1 MISRPYINLA
11 LDSLMNEP
19 RAHIVLQHPGADEV
33 ITSEV
38 EAIRRAGQEFFR
50 NCIFPNRRV
59 DCNRPKAGVHAK
71 WKDVDVE
78 ANQIYGLSSQEHLF
92 NLLDYGQ
99 LNGGYIP
106 RVTQMKGGCLFHAV
120 RKSIKCPREF
130 TNTHLRCMLVLFMIE
145 NFEVLWPLLHVCIL
159 NNFGHHRLSVEE
171 FQTKVADGTITDAER
186 EACLEPGPFSVH
198 AYLQSLLKPSFYG
211 DELCLL
217 IISMIWKVRIT
228 VLHAETL
235 LAIKFKHMN
244 VSMKADIILVHCSSS
259 HYIPLGISLLFT
271 FILSLFYSL
280 NSFHLH
286 SRYLDCYCIAMHLDW
301 CILHRDGHVL
311 MDSFKF

>member
-19 RAHIVLQHPGADEV
+19 QAHIVLQHPGADEV
-33 ITSEV
+33 VPPEV

-59 DCNRPKAGVHAK
+59 DCNRPKTGVHAK
-71 WKDVDVE
+71 WKDVDVD
-78 ANQIYGLSSQEHLF
+78 ANWIYGLSSQEHLF

-99 LNGGYIP
+99 LNEGYIP
-106 RVTQMKGGCLFHAV
+106 RVTQMRGGCLFHTV
-120 RKSIKCPREF
+120 RKSIKYPREF
-130 TNTHLRCMLVLFMIE
+130 TNTHLRHMLVLFMVE
-145 NFEVLWPLLHVCIL
+145 NFEMLWPLLHVCIL
-159 NNFGHHRLSVEE
+159 NNFGHHRLLEEE
-171 FQTKVADGTITDAER
+171 FQAKMADGTIMDAER
-186 EACLEPGPFSVH
+186 EAYAESGPFSVH
-198 AYLQSLLKPSFYG
+198 AYLHSLLKPSFYG

-235 LAIKFKHMN
+235 LAIKFRHMN
-244 VSMKADIILVHCSSS
+244 VSMKADIILVHCSGS
-259 HYIPLGISLLFT
+259 HYIPLGISLPFT
-271 FILSLFYSL
+271 FIVSLSCPL

-286 SRYLDCYCIAMHLDW
+286 S
-301 CILHRDGHVL
+301 
-311 MDSFKF
+311 K

>member
-11 LDSLMNEP
+11 LDSLLNDP
-19 RAHIVLQHPGADEV
+19 RAHLLLQHPGADEV
-33 ITSEV
+33 LTPEI
-38 EAIRRAGQEFFR
+38 EAVRRSGQEFFR

-59 DCNRPKAGVHAK
+59 DCNRPKAGIHAK
-71 WKDVDVE
+71 WKEVDVE
-78 ANQIYGLSSQEHLF
+78 ANRIYGILTQEHLF

-106 RVTQMKGGCLFHAV
+106 RVTQMRGGCLFHAI

-130 TNTHLRCMLVLFMIE
+130 TNTHLRQMLVLFMIE

-171 FQTKVADGTITDAER
+171 FHAKVADGTITDLER
-186 EACLEPGPFSVH
+186 EAYSEPGPFSVH
-198 AYLQSLLKPSFYG
+198 DYLKSLLQPSFYG

-217 IISMIWKVRIT
+217 ITSMIWKVRIT

-235 LAIKFKHMN
+235 LAIKFRHMN
-244 VSMKADIILVHCSSS
+244 VSMKADIILVHCSGS
-259 HYIPLGISLLFT
+259 HYIPLGIS
-271 FILSLFYSL
+271 SLFYYNSIQFIQFIPFYIVTTLIVLALRCIL
-280 NSFHLH
+280 N
-286 SRYLDCYCIAMHLDW
+286 CVYCITRYMSLYT
-301 CILHRDGHVL
+301 
-311 MDSFKF
+311 

>member
-1 MISRPYINLA
+1 
-11 LDSLMNEP
+11 
-19 RAHIVLQHPGADEV
+19 
-33 ITSEV
+33 
-38 EAIRRAGQEFFR
+38 
-50 NCIFPNRRV
+50 
-59 DCNRPKAGVHAK
+59 
-71 WKDVDVE
+71 
-78 ANQIYGLSSQEHLF
+78 
-92 NLLDYGQ
+92 
-99 LNGGYIP
+99 
-106 RVTQMKGGCLFHAV
+106 MKGGCLFHAV

-159 NNFGHHRLSVEE
+159 NNFGHHRLSAEE

-186 EACLEPGPFSVH
+186 EAYSEPGLFSVH

-235 LAIKFKHMN
+235 LAIKFRHMN
-244 VSMKADIILVHCSSS
+244 VSMKADIILVHCSGS

-271 FILSLFYSL
+271 SIVSLFYSP

-286 SRYLDCYCIAMHLDW
+286 SRYLDCYCIVMHLNW
-301 CILHRDGHVL
+301 CILHHD
-311 MDSFKF
+311 